1 MAVFDKIQ
9 NIMDK
14 TIAPVASKVADSK
27 MLDALMGGMMCTL
40 PMTLGVSVIAILINF
55 PIPGFSDW
63 VVSSG
68 LMATGNSILTVTMNM
83 MGIYI
88 SFFIGLRWGKVCG
101 LSGYTGG
108 IVSGA
113 VFLAFMPQQS
123 FEDIPMAS
131 FINTS
136 YMGSNGIFVAILL
149 GLIVPKVTAILMS
162 KLEIKLPD
170 MVPPMVADSL
180 SPMFAAIV
188 LFTAVW
194 FAKWGLS
201 FTPWGN
207 LFDMINT
214 LIGTPVTMVGAS
226 PLAYIIVCSLQSIFW
241 FFGVHPNVMLNFYA
255 PVIMACSAAN
265 TEAIIAGEALPY
277 GAWAVVAL
285 GTAIGG
291 QANALGISISLLFTK
306 SERFKA
312 IRGIALVPSL
322 FNISEPLM
330 FGLPVVLNP
339 TYFIPFVLN
348 IPVCAIVVQALY
360 ALGLGAAFNPT
371 IQLPW
376 VLPQPVIAFMQGGI
390 GCLVI
395 SVAVLAVSV
404 LMYTP
409 FTLMADRQALREEQ
423 ASPLWLIARRCE
435 RSRPLSRNR
444 PHRDFHIHTI
454 IFHEVGSVG

>member
-371 IQLPW
+371 IQLPR

-423 ASPLWLIARRCE
+423 AALEESAA
-435 RSRPLSRNR
+435 
-444 PHRDFHIHTI
+444 
-454 IFHEVGSVG
+454 

>member
-376 VLPQPVIAFMQGGI
+376 VLPQPVSAFMQGGI

-423 ASPLWLIARRCE
+423 AALEESAA
-435 RSRPLSRNR
+435 
-444 PHRDFHIHTI
+444 
-454 IFHEVGSVG
+454 

>member
-149 GLIVPKVTAILMS
+149 GLIVPKVTAVLMS

-423 ASPLWLIARRCE
+423 AALEESAA
-435 RSRPLSRNR
+435 
-444 PHRDFHIHTI
+444 
-454 IFHEVGSVG
+454 

>member
-14 TIAPVASKVADSK
+14 TIAPVASKVAGSK

-113 VFLAFMPQQS
+113 AFLAFMPQQS

-423 ASPLWLIARRCE
+423 AALEESAA
-435 RSRPLSRNR
+435 
-444 PHRDFHIHTI
+444 
-454 IFHEVGSVG
+454 

>member
-395 SVAVLAVSV
+395 SVAVLAMSV

-423 ASPLWLIARRCE
+423 AALEESAA
-435 RSRPLSRNR
+435 
-444 PHRDFHIHTI
+444 
-454 IFHEVGSVG
+454 

>member
-214 LIGTPVTMVGAS
+214 LTGTPVTMVGAS

-265 TEAIIAGEALPY
+265 TEAIIEGEALPY

-423 ASPLWLIARRCE
+423 AALEESAA
-435 RSRPLSRNR
+435 
-444 PHRDFHIHTI
+444 
-454 IFHEVGSVG
+454 

>member
-170 MVPPMVADSL
+170 MAPPMVADSL

-423 ASPLWLIARRCE
+423 AALEESAA
-435 RSRPLSRNR
+435 
-444 PHRDFHIHTI
+444 
-454 IFHEVGSVG
+454 

>member
-312 IRGIALVPSL
+312 IRGIAL

-423 ASPLWLIARRCE
+423 AALEESAA
-435 RSRPLSRNR
+435 
-444 PHRDFHIHTI
+444 
-454 IFHEVGSVG
+454 

>member
-226 PLAYIIVCSLQSIFW
+226 PLAYLIVCPLQSIFW

-423 ASPLWLIARRCE
+423 AALEESAA
-435 RSRPLSRNR
+435 
-444 PHRDFHIHTI
+444 
-454 IFHEVGSVG
+454 

>member
-149 GLIVPKVTAILMS
+149 GLIVTKVTAILMS

-339 TYFIPFVLN
+339 MYFIPFVLN

-423 ASPLWLIARRCE
+423 AALEESAA
-435 RSRPLSRNR
+435 
-444 PHRDFHIHTI
+444 
-454 IFHEVGSVG
+454 

>member
-136 YMGSNGIFVAILL
+136 YMGSNGVFVAILL

-241 FFGVHPNVMLNFYA
+241 FFGVHPNVLLNFYA

-423 ASPLWLIARRCE
+423 AALEESAA
-435 RSRPLSRNR
+435 
-444 PHRDFHIHTI
+444 
-454 IFHEVGSVG
+454 

>member
-291 QANALGISISLLFTK
+291 QANDLGISISLLFTK

-423 ASPLWLIARRCE
+423 AALEESAA
-435 RSRPLSRNR
+435 
-444 PHRDFHIHTI
+444 
-454 IFHEVGSVG
+454 

>member
-170 MVPPMVADSL
+170 TVPPMVADSL

-348 IPVCAIVVQALY
+348 IPVCAIVVQVLY

-423 ASPLWLIARRCE
+423 AALEESAA
-435 RSRPLSRNR
+435 
-444 PHRDFHIHTI
+444 
-454 IFHEVGSVG
+454 

>member
-1 MAVFDKIQ
+1 MAVFDKIH

-423 ASPLWLIARRCE
+423 AALEESAA
-435 RSRPLSRNR
+435 
-444 PHRDFHIHTI
+444 
-454 IFHEVGSVG
+454 

>member
-291 QANALGISISLLFTK
+291 QTNALGISISLLFTK

-423 ASPLWLIARRCE
+423 AALEESAA
-435 RSRPLSRNR
+435 
-444 PHRDFHIHTI
+444 
-454 IFHEVGSVG
+454 

>member
-348 IPVCAIVVQALY
+348 IPVCAIVVQAPY

-423 ASPLWLIARRCE
+423 AALEESAA
-435 RSRPLSRNR
+435 
-444 PHRDFHIHTI
+444 
-454 IFHEVGSVG
+454 

>member
-40 PMTLGVSVIAILINF
+40 PMILGVSVIAILINF
-55 PIPGFSDW
+55 PIPGFSEW
-63 VVSSG
+63 IASSG
-68 LMATGNSILTVTMNM
+68 LKAAGNQILTVTMNM
-83 MGIYI
+83 MAIYVA
-88 SFFIGLRWGKVCG
+88 FFVGLRWGKACG
-101 LSGYTGG
+101 LTGYNGG
-108 IVSGA
+108 ILTGA
-113 VFLAFMPQQS
+113 VFLSFVPLQS

-136 YMGSNGIFVAILL
+136 YLGSNGIFVAILL
-149 GLIVPKVTAILMS
+149 GLIVPKVAALLMS
-162 KLEIKLPD
+162 KLELKLPD
-170 MVPPMVADSL
+170 MVPPMVSNSL
-180 SPMFAAIV
+180 SPIFTAIV
-188 LFTAVW
+188 LFTLVW
-194 FAKWGLS
+194 FARLGLS
-201 FTPWGN
+201 MTPWGN

-214 LIGTPVTMVGAS
+214 LIGTPVTMVGSS

-255 PVIMACSAAN
+255 PVIMALTAAN
-265 TEAIIAGEALPY
+265 TEALIAGQAMPY
-277 GAWAVVAL
+277 GAWAIVAL

-291 QANALGISISLLFTK
+291 QGNALGISISLLFTK

-312 IRGIALVPSL
+312 IRGVALIPSL

-339 TYFIPFVLN
+339 TYFIPFILN
-348 IPVCAIVVQALY
+348 IPVCAVIVQALY
-360 ALGLGAAFNPT
+360 ALGFGAAYNPT

-376 VLPQPVIAFMQGGI
+376 VLPQPVISFMQGGI

-395 SVAVLAVSV
+395 SAVVLAVSV
-404 LMYTP
+404 LMYLP
-409 FTLMADRQALREEQ
+409 FTLMADRQALKEE
-423 ASPLWLIARRCE
+423 AALKAAE
-435 RSRPLSRNR
+435 
-444 PHRDFHIHTI
+444 
-454 IFHEVGSVG
+454 

>member
-360 ALGLGAAFNPT
+360 ALCLGAAFNPT

-423 ASPLWLIARRCE
+423 AALEESAA
-435 RSRPLSRNR
+435 
-444 PHRDFHIHTI
+444 
-454 IFHEVGSVG
+454 

>member
-214 LIGTPVTMVGAS
+214 VIGTPVTMVGAS

-423 ASPLWLIARRCE
+423 AALEESAA
-435 RSRPLSRNR
+435 
-444 PHRDFHIHTI
+444 
-454 IFHEVGSVG
+454 

>member
-63 VVSSG
+63 VGSSG

-423 ASPLWLIARRCE
+423 AALEESAA
-435 RSRPLSRNR
+435 
-444 PHRDFHIHTI
+444 
-454 IFHEVGSVG
+454 

>member
-123 FEDIPMAS
+123 FDDIPMAS

-390 GCLVI
+390 WCLVI

-423 ASPLWLIARRCE
+423 AALEESAA
-435 RSRPLSRNR
+435 
-444 PHRDFHIHTI
+444 
-454 IFHEVGSVG
+454 

>member
-14 TIAPVASKVADSK
+14 IIAPVASKVADSK

-423 ASPLWLIARRCE
+423 AALEESAA
-435 RSRPLSRNR
+435 
-444 PHRDFHIHTI
+444 
-454 IFHEVGSVG
+454 

>member
-404 LMYTP
+404 FMYTP

-423 ASPLWLIARRCE
+423 AALEESAA
-435 RSRPLSRNR
+435 
-444 PHRDFHIHTI
+444 
-454 IFHEVGSVG
+454 

>member
-226 PLAYIIVCSLQSIFW
+226 PLAHIIVCSLQSIFW

-423 ASPLWLIARRCE
+423 AALEESAA
-435 RSRPLSRNR
+435 
-444 PHRDFHIHTI
+444 
-454 IFHEVGSVG
+454 

>member
-409 FTLMADRQALREEQ
+409 
-423 ASPLWLIARRCE
+423 SPLWLIARRCE

>member
-339 TYFIPFVLN
+339 TYFIPFALN

-423 ASPLWLIARRCE
+423 AALEESAA
-435 RSRPLSRNR
+435 
-444 PHRDFHIHTI
+444 
-454 IFHEVGSVG
+454 

>member
-88 SFFIGLRWGKVCG
+88 SLFIGLRWGKVCG

-312 IRGIALVPSL
+312 IRSIALVPSL

-423 ASPLWLIARRCE
+423 AALEESAA
-435 RSRPLSRNR
+435 
-444 PHRDFHIHTI
+444 
-454 IFHEVGSVG
+454 

>member
-14 TIAPVASKVADSK
+14 TIAPVASKIADSK

-423 ASPLWLIARRCE
+423 AALEESAA
-435 RSRPLSRNR
+435 
-444 PHRDFHIHTI
+444 
-454 IFHEVGSVG
+454 

>member
-9 NIMDK
+9 NIRDK

-68 LMATGNSILTVTMNM
+68 LMATGNSIHTVTMNM

-339 TYFIPFVLN
+339 MYFIPFVLN

-376 VLPQPVIAFMQGGI
+376 VRPQPVIAFMQGGI

-423 ASPLWLIARRCE
+423 AALEESAA
-435 RSRPLSRNR
+435 
-444 PHRDFHIHTI
+444 
-454 IFHEVGSVG
+454 

>member
-291 QANALGISISLLFTK
+291 QANALGISILLLFTK

-423 ASPLWLIARRCE
+423 AALEESAA
-435 RSRPLSRNR
+435 
-444 PHRDFHIHTI
+444 
-454 IFHEVGSVG
+454 

>member
-131 FINTS
+131 FINAS

-291 QANALGISISLLFTK
+291 QANALGISISPLFTK

-322 FNISEPLM
+322 FNISEPLT

-348 IPVCAIVVQALY
+348 IPVCAVVVQALY

-423 ASPLWLIARRCE
+423 AALEESAA
-435 RSRPLSRNR
+435 
-444 PHRDFHIHTI
+444 
-454 IFHEVGSVG
+454 

>member
-149 GLIVPKVTAILMS
+149 GRIVPKVTAILMS

-339 TYFIPFVLN
+339 MYFIPFVLN

-423 ASPLWLIARRCE
+423 AALEESAA
-435 RSRPLSRNR
+435 
-444 PHRDFHIHTI
+444 
-454 IFHEVGSVG
+454 

>member
-1 MAVFDKIQ
+1 MVVFDKIQ

-136 YMGSNGIFVAILL
+136 YMGSNGVFVAILL

-423 ASPLWLIARRCE
+423 AALEESAA
-435 RSRPLSRNR
+435 
-444 PHRDFHIHTI
+444 
-454 IFHEVGSVG
+454 

>member
-409 FTLMADRQALREEQ
+409 FTLMADRQALRDEQ
-423 ASPLWLIARRCE
+423 AALEESAA
-435 RSRPLSRNR
+435 
-444 PHRDFHIHTI
+444 
-454 IFHEVGSVG
+454 

>member
-63 VVSSG
+63 AVSSG

-423 ASPLWLIARRCE
+423 AALEESAA
-435 RSRPLSRNR
+435 
-444 PHRDFHIHTI
+444 
-454 IFHEVGSVG
+454 

>member
-1 MAVFDKIQ
+1 
-9 NIMDK
+9 
-14 TIAPVASKVADSK
+14 
-27 MLDALMGGMMCTL
+27 
-40 PMTLGVSVIAILINF
+40 
-55 PIPGFSDW
+55 
-63 VVSSG
+63 
-68 LMATGNSILTVTMNM
+68 
-83 MGIYI
+83 
-88 SFFIGLRWGKVCG
+88 
-101 LSGYTGG
+101 
-108 IVSGA
+108 
-113 VFLAFMPQQS
+113 
-123 FEDIPMAS
+123 
-131 FINTS
+131 
-136 YMGSNGIFVAILL
+136 
-149 GLIVPKVTAILMS
+149 
-162 KLEIKLPD
+162 
-170 MVPPMVADSL
+170 
-180 SPMFAAIV
+180 MFAAIV

-265 TEAIIAGEALPY
+265 AEAIIAGQALPY

-339 TYFIPFVLN
+339 AYFIPFVLN

-423 ASPLWLIARRCE
+423 AALEESAA
-435 RSRPLSRNR
+435 
-444 PHRDFHIHTI
+444 
-454 IFHEVGSVG
+454 

>member
-40 PMTLGVSVIAILINF
+40 PMTLGVSGLALLINV

-339 TYFIPFVLN
+339 MYFIPFVLN

-423 ASPLWLIARRCE
+423 AALEESAA
-435 RSRPLSRNR
+435 
-444 PHRDFHIHTI
+444 
-454 IFHEVGSVG
+454 

>member
-423 ASPLWLIARRCE
+423 AALEESAA
-435 RSRPLSRNR
+435 
-444 PHRDFHIHTI
+444 
-454 IFHEVGSVG
+454 

>member
-285 GTAIGG
+285 GAAIGG

-423 ASPLWLIARRCE
+423 AALEESAA
-435 RSRPLSRNR
+435 
-444 PHRDFHIHTI
+444 
-454 IFHEVGSVG
+454 

>member
-291 QANALGISISLLFTK
+291 QANALGISISMLFTK

-423 ASPLWLIARRCE
+423 AALEESAA
-435 RSRPLSRNR
+435 
-444 PHRDFHIHTI
+444 
-454 IFHEVGSVG
+454 